1 MKKYTFFQL
10 FKEIDLFGKEPDI
23 YYKKKQRKTTW
34 IGRIC
39 TWLYVCI
46 YLFFFIYKLTRM
58 FNRQDVSF
66 SETNGSTGGLPKI
79 HLDKE
84 DFSYGLAL
92 SDDYGQPVLNES
104 I

>member
-39 TWLYVCI
+39 T
-46 YLFFFIYKLTRM
+46 
-58 FNRQDVSF
+58 
-66 SETNGSTGGLPKI
+66 
-79 HLDKE
+79 
-84 DFSYGLAL
+84 
-92 SDDYGQPVLNES
+92 
-104 I
+104 